1 MITLDNAAVEPIL
14 APTSLTIAEGEKV
27 AVLGSSGAGK
37 TTLLRLLCG
46 WLSPSSGTV
55 AAPAV
60 GDFSYVPQDL
70 DGSLNPKL
78 KIRDIICEPVVIAQG
93 DVAAAEAR
101 LPELFQ
107 RLNLPAD
114 CSSRKPHQLSGGQRQ
129 RVGVARALVNNPA
142 AIYADEALSALDE
155 QARGLV
161 IDLLSKPEFT
171 TILVSHNLSAAELLC
186 DRCLILDEGV
196 IVEDLPVSQLW
207 DSTTASPAR
216 RLLIDAHQTL
226 TKHLNPDET
235 EILK

>member
-101 LPELFQ
+101 LPELF
-107 RLNLPAD
+107 
-114 CSSRKPHQLSGGQRQ
+114 
-129 RVGVARALVNNPA
+129 
-142 AIYADEALSALDE
+142 
-155 QARGLV
+155 
-161 IDLLSKPEFT
+161 
-171 TILVSHNLSAAELLC
+171 
-186 DRCLILDEGV
+186 
-196 IVEDLPVSQLW
+196 
-207 DSTTASPAR
+207 
-216 RLLIDAHQTL
+216 
-226 TKHLNPDET
+226 
-235 EILK
+235 